1 MDAMK
6 KFLLLSS
13 AIVAAGPALAAD
25 LPVKAP
31 PMAAPVPYN
40 WTGCHVGGHI
50 GGGWDRTTY
59 SDPGTV
65 APDFLSGAPV
75 LTQNFANPGQS
86 FSTNSQGAFL
96 GGVQAGCDYQFASH
110 WVIGIGGDV
119 SWTNLRSVTNDP
131 FFGGKNGNPVVFS
144 ARTDEIATLTGRV
157 GYAWDK
163 VLFYGK
169 GGGAYAHDKYSQNN
183 SFSINNAF
191 FGCDNGNINGAFVGC
206 STAGSADRWGW
217 TAGVG
222 VEWAFAT
229 NWSAMIEYD
238 HYGFDTKTIQMNVI
252 NNSFAVTPANL
263 NVRHDIDTVKVGINY
278 RFWSPGPVVARY

>member
-1 MDAMK
+1 MK

-31 PMAAPVPYN
+31 PIAAAVPYT
-40 WTGCHVGGHI
+40 WTGCHVGGHV
-50 GGGWDRTTY
+50 GGAWDRTTY
-59 SDPGTV
+59 SDPGTL
-65 APDFLSGAPV
+65 APPFLGGAPV

-86 FSTNSQGAFL
+86 FSANSQGAFL
-96 GGVQAGCDYQFASH
+96 GGVQAGCDYEFASH

-119 SWTNLRSVTNDP
+119 SWTNLNSLTNDP
-131 FFGGKNGNPVVFS
+131 FFGGKNNAPVRFS

-157 GYAWDK
+157 GYAWDR
-163 VLFYGK
+163 VLVYGK
-169 GGGAYAHDKYSQNN
+169 GGAAYAHDRYAQNN
-183 SFSINNAF
+183 SAAINNAF
-191 FGCDNGNINGAFVGC
+191 FGCDNGIVGGPFVGC
-206 STAGSADRWGW
+206 NTAGSADRWGW

-238 HYGFDTKTIQMNVI
+238 HYGFDTRTLSMNVL
-252 NNSFAVTPANL
+252 NNSVPVIPANL
-263 NVRHDIDTVKVGINY
+263 NVRHDIDTIKVGINY

>member
-1 MDAMK
+1 MK

-31 PMAAPVPYN
+31 PMAAAAPYS

-50 GGGWDRTTY
+50 GAGWDRTTY
-59 SDPGTV
+59 SDPGTFV
-65 APDFLSGAPV
+65 AVALPPFLAAG
-75 LTQNFANPGQS
+75 LNQNFANPGQA
-86 FSTNSQGAFL
+86 FNANSQAGFL
-96 GGVQAGCDYQFASH
+96 GGVQAGCDYQFANR
-110 WVIGIGGDV
+110 WVVGIGGDV
-119 SWTNLRSVTNDP
+119 SWTSIGSVTNDP
-131 FFGGKNGNPVVFS
+131 FFGGKNGNPVRFS
-144 ARTDEIATLTGRV
+144 ARTDEIATITGRV

-163 VLFYGK
+163 VLIYGK
-169 GGGAYAHDKYSQNN
+169 GGAAYAHDRYAQDN
-183 SFSINNAF
+183 SFAINNAV
-191 FGCDNGNINGAFVGC
+191 FGCDNAVAGPLVGC
-206 STAGSADRWGW
+206 NTAGSVDRWGW

-238 HYGFDTKTIQMNVI
+238 HYGFDTRTLSVNVI
-252 NNSFAVTPANL
+252 NNSTPVLPANL

>member
-1 MDAMK
+1 MK

-25 LPVKAP
+25 LPAKAP
-31 PMAAPVPYN
+31 PMAAPVPYT
-40 WTGCHVGGHI
+40 WTGCHVGGHV
-50 GGGWDRTTY
+50 GAGWDHTTY
-59 SDPGTV
+59 SDPGTLV
-65 APDFLSGAPV
+65 PAVPPFLPAG
-75 LTQNFANPGQS
+75 LNQNFANPGQA
-86 FSTNSQGAFL
+86 FSANGQAAFL

-131 FFGGKNGNPVVFS
+131 FFGGKNGNPVAFS

-169 GGGAYAHDKYSQNN
+169 GGAAYAHDRYAVSN
-183 SFSINNAF
+183 SFGINNAI
-191 FGCDNGNINGAFVGC
+191 FGCDNGVAGGAFVGC
-206 STAGSADRWGW
+206 NTAGSADRWGW

-238 HYGFDTKTIQMNVI
+238 HYGFDTRTLSMNVL
-252 NNSFAVTPANL
+252 NNSAPVLPANL

-278 RFWSPGPVVARY
+278 RFWSPGPIVARY

>member
-1 MDAMK
+1 MK
-6 KFLLLSS
+6 KLLLLSS
-13 AIVAAGPALAAD
+13 AVIAAGPALAAD

-31 PMAAPVPYN
+31 PMAAALPYS

-50 GGGWDRTTY
+50 GAGWDRTTY
-59 SDPGTV
+59 SDPGT
-65 APDFLSGAPV
+65 LSPLLLGG
-75 LTQNFANPGQS
+75 TGIIQNFAPAGAS
-86 FSTNSQGAFL
+86 FSSNGDGAVL

-110 WVIGIGGDV
+110 WVIGFGGDI
-119 SWTNLRSVTNDP
+119 SWTNINSLANDP
-131 FFGGKNGNPVVFS
+131 FFNGKNGRPIGLS

-169 GGGAYAHDKYSQNN
+169 GGAAYAHDKYSSNN
-183 SFSINNAF
+183 AGGINNAV
-191 FGCDNGNINGAFVGC
+191 FGCGGPAPPDCAV
-206 STAGSADRWGW
+206 AGSADRWGW

-238 HYGFDTKTIQMNVI
+238 HYGFDTKTISMSVT
-252 NNSFAVTPANL
+252 NSTFPVVPANL

-278 RFWSPGPVVARY
+278 RFWSSGPVVARY

>member
-1 MDAMK
+1 MK

-25 LPVKAP
+25 LPAKAP
-31 PMAAPVPYN
+31 PMAAPVPYS

-50 GGGWDRTTY
+50 GAGWDHTTY
-59 SDPGTV
+59 SDPGTLLP
-65 APDFLSGAPV
+65 AIPPFIPAGLN
-75 LTQNFANPGQS
+75 QNFAGPGQA
-86 FSTNSQGAFL
+86 FSANGQAAFL
-96 GGVQAGCDYQFASH
+96 GGVQAGCDYQFDSH
-110 WVIGIGGDV
+110 WVLGIGGDI
-119 SWTNLRSVTNDP
+119 SWTNLSSVTNDP
-131 FFGGKNGNPVVFS
+131 FFRGKNGNPVAFS
-144 ARTDEIATLTGRV
+144 ARTDDIATLTGRV

-169 GGGAYAHDKYSQNN
+169 GGAAFAHDKYAQNN
-183 SFSINNAF
+183 SAAINNAIFGCTPVGAVGF
-191 FGCDNGNINGAFVGC
+191 FGCN
-206 STAGSADRWGW
+206 TAGSADRWGW

-238 HYGFDTKTIQMNVI
+238 HYGFDTRTLSMSVI
-252 NNSFAVTPANL
+252 NNSVAVLPANL

>member
-1 MDAMK
+1 MK

-25 LPVKAP
+25 LPAKAP
-31 PMAAPVPYN
+31 PMAAPVPYT

-50 GGGWDRTTY
+50 GAGWDHTTY
-59 SDPGTV
+59 SDPGTL
-65 APDFLSGAPV
+65 APPFFGGPPV
-75 LTQNFANPGQS
+75 LTQNFAGPGQA
-86 FSTNSQGAFL
+86 FSADGQAAFL

-119 SWTNLRSVTNDP
+119 SWTNLGSVTNDP
-131 FFGGKNGNPVVFS
+131 FFGGKNGKPVAFS
-144 ARTDEIATLTGRV
+144 ARTDDIATLTGRV

-169 GGGAYAHDKYSQNN
+169 GGGAYAHDRYAVSN
-183 SFSINNAF
+183 SFGINNAI
-191 FGCDNGNINGAFVGC
+191 FGCDNGIAGGTFVGC
-206 STAGSADRWGW
+206 NTAGSADRWGW

-222 VEWAFAT
+222 VESAFAT

-238 HYGFDTKTIQMNVI
+238 HYGFDTRTIQMNVI
-252 NNSFAVTPANL
+252 NNSFAITPANL

>member
-1 MDAMK
+1 MK

-31 PMAAPVPYN
+31 PMAAAVPYT
-40 WTGCHVGGHI
+40 WTGCYVGGHV
-50 GGGWDRTTY
+50 GAGWDRTTY
-59 SDPGTV
+59 SDPGTSIAAV
-65 APDFLSGAPV
+65 PPFIPAGLN
-75 LTQNFANPGQS
+75 QNFAPAGAA
-86 FSTNSQGAFL
+86 FSARSPAALL

-110 WVIGIGGDV
+110 WVIGIGGDF
-119 SWTNLRSVTNDP
+119 SWTNIGSVTNDP
-131 FFGGKNGNPVVFS
+131 FFGGKNGNPVAFS
-144 ARTDEIATLTGRV
+144 ARTDDIATITGRV
-157 GYAWDK
+157 GYAWDR

-169 GGGAYAHDKYSQNN
+169 GGAAFAHDKYTQTN
-183 SFSINNAF
+183 SSAINNAI
-191 FGCDNGNINGAFVGC
+191 FGCDNGGGPLVGC
-206 STAGSADRWGW
+206 TTAGSADRWGW

-238 HYGFDTKTIQMNVI
+238 HYGFDTKTISMNVI

-263 NVRHDIDTVKVGINY
+263 NVGHDIDVVKVGINY
-278 RFWSPGPVVARY
+278 RWSPGAVVARY

>member
-1 MDAMK
+1 MK

-31 PMAAPVPYN
+31 PIAAAVPYT
-40 WTGCHVGGHI
+40 WTGCHVGGHV
-50 GGGWDRTTY
+50 GGAWDRTTY
-59 SDPGTV
+59 SDPGTL
-65 APDFLSGAPV
+65 APPFFGGAPV

-86 FSTNSQGAFL
+86 FSANSQGAFL
-96 GGVQAGCDYQFASH
+96 GGVQAGCDYEFASH

-119 SWTNLRSVTNDP
+119 SWTNLNSLTNDP
-131 FFGGKNGNPVVFS
+131 FFGGKNNAPVRFS

-157 GYAWDK
+157 GYAWDR
-163 VLFYGK
+163 VLVYGK
-169 GGGAYAHDKYSQNN
+169 GGAAYAHDRYAQNN
-183 SFSINNAF
+183 SAAINNAF
-191 FGCDNGNINGAFVGC
+191 LGCNNGIAGGPFVGC
-206 STAGSADRWGW
+206 NTAGSADRWGW

-238 HYGFDTKTIQMNVI
+238 HYGFDTRTLSMNVL
-252 NNSFAVTPANL
+252 NNSVPVIAANL
-263 NVRHDIDTVKVGINY
+263 NVRHDIDTIKVGINY

>member
-1 MDAMK
+1 MK
-6 KFLLLSS
+6 
-13 AIVAAGPALAAD
+13 AL
-25 LPVKAP
+25 
-31 PMAAPVPYN
+31 PMAAAVPYS

-50 GGGWDRTTY
+50 GGAWDRTTY

-65 APDFLSGAPV
+65 VQPFPPFLTSPH
-75 LTQNFANPGQS
+75 QNFAGPGQG
-86 FSTNSQGAFL
+86 FSANSQGAFL

-119 SWTNLRSVTNDP
+119 SWTNLSSVTNDP

-144 ARTDEIATLTGRV
+144 ARTNEIATLTGRV

-163 VLFYGK
+163 VLFFGK
-169 GGGAYAHDKYSQNN
+169 GGGAYAHDKYAVNN
-183 SFSINNAF
+183 SLGINNAF
-191 FGCDNGNINGAFVGC
+191 FGCDNGNAAGAFVGC
-206 STAGSADRWGW
+206 NTAGSADRWGW

-238 HYGFDTKTIQMNVI
+238 HYGFDTKTLQMNVL
-252 NNSFAVTPANL
+252 NSSFAVTPANL

-278 RFWSPGPVVARY
+278 RFWSAGPVAARY